1 MAPSERQAMLLT
13 AEDYERVAALVEMG
27 RQQADWPSN
36 GRMIDSATTADRS
49 V

>member
-1 MAPSERQAMLLT
+1 MAPGEREAMLLT
-13 AEDYERVAALVEMG
+13 AQDYERIAALVEMG

-36 GRMIDSATTADRS
+36 GHKIDSAAAADRS